1 MDNLALFAG
10 SANRPLAGAIG
21 EYLGIA
27 LGRHTLQS
35 FPDGELLVK
44 LEEDVRGRD
53 VFIIQSTCQP
63 TNETLMELLIFIDCA
78 RRASA
83 ERVTAVIP
91 YYGYAR
97 QDRKDEGRTPITAK
111 LVANLIVTAGA
122 DRVLTCDLH
131 AGQIQGFFDI
141 PVDNLYAEPVLSREF
156 KRRDWK
162 DLVVV
167 SPDPGSTRRAGQYAA
182 RLGADLAIVDKRRI
196 SGDTVKHGYLIGD
209 VKDKTVLMM
218 DDMITT
224 AGTICGSAQVC
235 KDNGAKEI
243 YVGATHGV
251 LVGDSLARL
260 REAPINEVV
269 VTDTIPIPQ
278 EKIDAIGKLKVLS
291 VAMLM
296 GEAIHRIHND
306 ESVSSLFVLDNGR

>member
-10 SANRPLAGAIG
+10 TANLPLAEAIT
-21 EYLGIA
+21 EYLGTG
-27 LGRHTLQS
+27 LGHANVAT
-35 FPDGELLVK
+35 FPDGEILVK

-53 VFIIQSTCQP
+53 VFIIQSTCAP
-63 TNETLMELLIFIDCA
+63 TNEALMELLIFIDCA

-122 DRVLTCDLH
+122 DRVLTVDLH

-156 KRRDWK
+156 RSRNWD

-167 SPDPGSTRRAGQYAA
+167 SPDPGSTRRAGMYAA

-196 SGDTVKHGYLIGD
+196 SGDSVKHGYLIGD

-224 AGTICGSAQVC
+224 GGTICGSAQVC
-235 KDNGAKEI
+235 KDAGAKAI
-243 YVGATHGV
+243 YVGASHGV
-251 LVGDSLARL
+251 LVGDSATRL
-260 REAPINEVV
+260 REAPIDEVV
-269 VTDTIPIPQ
+269 VTDTVPIPP
-278 EKIDAIGKLKVLS
+278 ETIDAIGKLKVLS

-306 ESVSSLFVLDNGR
+306 ESVSSLFQMNNGG